1 MNDIT
6 ILTRLLCLFDLANR
20 LDHHKEHKS
29 YGIRFIEV
37 SQSHFSHIT
46 MDVNERLALIM
57 REPTEEVVLADELR
71 ELLETKSHPKHY
83 IGLEIS
89 GALHLGSL
97 ILTGFKI
104 NDFIKAGID
113 TTVFLADWHTYI
125 NDKLG
130 GDWDRIKKVS
140 QYYSEAFRFF
150 CPGVNIVFGSDLYK
164 DAKDYWE
171 NFVRFSKHMTLART
185 MRSLTIMG
193 RSETEKNI
201 DLSQLLYPPMQ
212 SVDIKALDL
221 DIVHAGMDQRKIH
234 MLVREI
240 FPKLDWKVPV
250 LLHHHLLP
258 GLSEPIR
265 LPLGEDAAEDT
276 RISSKM
282 SKSKPASGIIIHDD
296 EKTIRN
302 KISKGFC
309 PVGVTEGNP
318 ILELIRYVVFHEF
331 EEFVIERPIKYGG
344 SVTYSNYKDIEH
356 DFVTRKLHP
365 MDLKNAT
372 ATYINKIIE
381 PIQKHFKG
389 REPQLG

>member
-1 MNDIT
+1 
-6 ILTRLLCLFDLANR
+6 
-20 LDHHKEHKS
+20 
-29 YGIRFIEV
+29 
-37 SQSHFSHIT
+37 
-46 MDVNERLALIM
+46 MDVDERLAFIM
-57 REPTEEVVLADELR
+57 REPTEEVVTVDELHA
-71 ELLETKSHPKHY
+71 LLETKAHPKHY

-89 GALHLGSL
+89 GVLHLGSL
-97 ILTGFKI
+97 VLTGFKI
-104 NDFIKAGID
+104 NDFIKAGIN

-140 QYYSEAFRFF
+140 QYYAEAFRFF
-150 CPGVNIVFGSDLYK
+150 CPGVNIVLGSDLYK
-164 DAKDYWE
+164 NNKDYWE
-171 NFVRFSKHMTLART
+171 NFVLFSKHMTLART

-193 RSETEKNI
+193 RSETEKNL

-234 MLVREI
+234 VLVREI
-240 FPKLDWKVPV
+240 FPKLGWKVPV

-258 GLSEPIR
+258 GLSEP
-265 LPLGEDAAEDT
+265 LQMSLDENAAEDA

-282 SKSKPASGIIIHDD
+282 SKSKPASGILIHDD

-302 KISKGFC
+302 KIDKAFC
-309 PVGVTEGNP
+309 PAGVAKDNP
-318 ILELIRYVVFHEF
+318 ILELIHYVVFHEF

-344 SVTYSNYKDIEH
+344 SITYSSYKDIEH
-356 DFVTRKLHP
+356 DFVTKKIHP

-372 ATYINKIIE
+372 ATYVNNIIE
-381 PIQKHFKG
+381 PIRKHFKG
-389 REPQLG
+389 REPQLS